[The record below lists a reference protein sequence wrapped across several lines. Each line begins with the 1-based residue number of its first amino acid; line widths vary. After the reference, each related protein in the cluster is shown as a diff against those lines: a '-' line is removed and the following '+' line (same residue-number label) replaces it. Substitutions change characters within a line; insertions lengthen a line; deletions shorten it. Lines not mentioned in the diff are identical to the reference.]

1 MRLASIGWIIAAVAI
16 TGCAAGATTQRP
28 ATARTS
34 QARSQARI
42 AAIEYTARQRGL
54 QVIWVHP
61 PDAH

>member
-16 TGCAAGATTQRP
+16 TGCAAGVATQRP

-34 QARSQARI
+34 QARSHARV
-42 AAIEYTARQRGL
+42 AAIEYAARERGV

-61 PDAH
+61 PDAR